1 MNDNLSQ
8 YINLDGFVKRDKSIR
23 IIIPTRFIVEY
34 EAIQSQGK
42 GIVQEL
48 LEKYQL
54 EK

>member
-1 MNDNLSQ
+1 MNLE
-8 YINLDGFVKRDKSIR
+8 GFVKRDNTISMV
-23 IIIPTRFIVEY
+23 IPTRFIVEY
-34 EAIQSQGK
+34 EAIRSRGK